1 MRITNNMV
9 SDRVIADL
17 QARYAAMADT
27 QLQIST
33 GKRVNQPSDDPTAA
47 AQERLKTSELSGIK
61 ASQSSVNSAQ
71 TALNSSETALE
82 GVRSVLSRAN
92 ELALSAGNGT
102 LSQDNR
108 NAIADE
114 IDQLIKSAKDSMNT
128 KVGNSYIF
136 SGTKSDTA
144 PYADA
149 TGDTFQG
156 DDNALLRDGG
166 AGVVLQNNPSFVPVN
181 GTPAGAS
188 TPLTAGSILGGGSAS
203 GDGRVLDTLTQLS
216 AHLRSGTTADMQAIQ
231 SSDLKAIAANQTAVS
246 SAVSAIG
253 AMSNRADAA
262 LSRLTDLEDTA
273 TQSIDD
279 LTGVDLAKAI
289 TDYSAQSAA
298 YQASLKVGAQ
308 IIQPSLL
315 QFLS

>member
-9 SDRVIADL
+9 SDRVLADL
-17 QARYAAMADT
+17 QSRYAAMADT

-33 GKRVNQPSDDPTAA
+33 GRRVNAPSDDPLAA
-47 AQERLKTSELSGIK
+47 AQERLRLSELSGIK
-61 ASQSSVNSAQ
+61 ASQGSVASAQ
-71 TALNSSETALE
+71 TALNSSESAME

-92 ELALSAGNGT
+92 ELALAGANGS
-102 LSQDNR
+102 LSQADR
-108 NAIADE
+108 NTIANE

-128 KVGNSYIF
+128 KVGDAYIF
-136 SGTKSDTA
+136 SGAKSDTP

-149 TGDTFQG
+149 TGDTYQG
-156 DDNALLRDGG
+156 DDAALLRDGG
-166 AGVVLQNNPSFVPVN
+166 AGVVLQTNPSFVPVN
-181 GTPAGAS
+181 GTPAGAA
-188 TPLTAGSILGGGSAS
+188 TPLTAASILGNGSAS
-203 GDGRVLDTLTQLS
+203 GDGRVLDALTQLS
-216 AHLRSGTTADMQAIQ
+216 AHLRGGTPADLQAIQ
-231 SSDLKAIAANQTAVS
+231 STDLQAIKANQTAVS

-253 AMSNRADAA
+253 AMSNRATAA
-262 LSRLTDLEDTA
+262 ASRLDDLEDTA

-279 LTGVDLAKAI
+279 LTGVDLAKAM

-298 YQASLKVGAQ
+298 FQASLKVGAQ

>member
-17 QARYAAMADT
+17 QARYGAMANT

-33 GKRVNQPSDDPTAA
+33 GRRVNQPSDDPTAA
-47 AQERLKTSELSGIK
+47 AQERLRLSELSGITG
-61 ASQSSVNSAQ
+61 SQSSVESAQ
-71 TALNSSETALE
+71 TALNSSESSLE

-92 ELALSAGNGT
+92 ELALAGANGS
-102 LSQDNR
+102 LSQADR
-108 NAIADE
+108 VTIANE

-128 KVGNSYIF
+128 KVGDSYIF
-136 SGTKSDTA
+136 AGTKSDTA

-149 TGDTFQG
+149 TGDTYQG
-156 DDNALLRDGG
+156 DGGALLRDGG
-166 AGVVLQNNPSFVPVN
+166 AGVVLQTNPSFVPV
-181 GTPAGAS
+181 GGGAAV
-188 TPLTAGSILGGGSAS
+188 PLTADAILGNGSAA
-203 GDGRVLDTLTQLS
+203 GDGRVLDALTQLS
-216 AHLRSGTTADMQAIQ
+216 AHLRGGTTADLQAIQ
-231 SSDLKAIAANQTAVS
+231 GTDLQAIKANQTAVS

-253 AMSNRADAA
+253 AMSNRATAA
-262 LSRLTDLEDTA
+262 ASRLEDLEATA
-273 TQSIDD
+273 KQSIDD
-279 LTGVDLAKAI
+279 LTGVDMAKAI